1 MGIMTWIA
9 SLRLRIEPSA
19 NSTEFRTQRF
29 KIAVLSS
36 LTGKSVSIVSQLVAL
51 PLAIAALGIDRFG
64 IYAMLVAL
72 LNWMNVAGVAITPG
86 LTVQIV
92 SANSAGDHDLEAR
105 VFTTAF
111 LFSLLV
117 AAFVFMGL
125 QAVFQTVGVDL
136 LFGSAV
142 LPYRNEVAFGLQ
154 FLAVFMSL
162 SIVLSLVEA
171 AQAGYQNQ
179 HFNNLLLTLGSVL
192 SIISVFV
199 VVRQQPTIPNLILSI
214 YGVPL
219 IARALNVLHLFWH
232 RRYLLPRRGRF
243 SMDALRKMLTTG
255 SAFLLTLL
263 GTFLY
268 QSFSI
273 YWTGRELGSA
283 AAAQMSVMMMVL
295 NIVGSILIS
304 VTQPLWPAIQDAV
317 TRDDRA
323 WVHSAYRRILRTLV
337 PYIALAGLAL
347 AIGGEYILGFWL
359 KPGVH
364 IDITM
369 RLLWGAYFFIVA
381 WEHLNYTVLMGM
393 GRFWFA
399 SVTFSIGA
407 LVMVVSSVILVQR
420 IGIDGMFI
428 SLCLGSLL
436 LSAWIYPLEIRRLLS
451 RHQKATT
458 ATVHHVQDRE

>member
-1 MGIMTWIA
+1 MEIKTWFA
-9 SLRLRIEPSA
+9 SVRLTIVSSA
-19 NSTEFRTQRF
+19 NSSEFRTQRF

-51 PLAIAALGIDRFG
+51 PLAIASLGIDRFG
-64 IYAMLVAL
+64 IYAMLVAV
-72 LNWMNVAGVAITPG
+72 LNWMNLAGVAITPG
-86 LTVQIV
+86 LTVKIV

-117 AAFVFMGL
+117 AASMFMGL
-125 QAVFQTVGVDL
+125 QAVFQTIGFDI
-136 LFGSAV
+136 LFGSAA

-154 FLAVFMSL
+154 FLAVFTSL
-162 SIVLSLVEA
+162 SIVLSIVEA

-179 HFNNLLLTLGSVL
+179 HINNLLVTLGSLL
-192 SIISVFV
+192 SIIAVFV

-214 YGVPL
+214 FGIPL

-232 RRYLLPRRGRF
+232 RCYLLPWRGRF
-243 SMDALRKMLTTG
+243 SIDLLLKMITTG
-255 SAFLLTLL
+255 SAFLLTLF

-273 YWTGRELGSA
+273 YWVGRELGSA

-295 NIVGSILIS
+295 NISGSILIT
-304 VTQPLWPAIQDAV
+304 VTQPLWPAIQDSV
-317 TRDDRA
+317 NRDDRA
-323 WVHSAYRRILRTLV
+323 WVVSAYRRILHTLV

-347 AIGGEYILGFWL
+347 VISGEYILGFWL
-359 KPGVH
+359 KSDVH

-369 RLLWGAYFFIVA
+369 RLLWGVYFFIVA
-381 WEHLNYTVLMGM
+381 WEHLNYTVLIGM
-393 GRFWFA
+393 SRFWFA

-428 SLCLGSLL
+428 SLCLGPLL
-436 LSAWIYPLEIRRLLS
+436 LSSWLYPAEIHRLIFW
-451 RHQKATT
+451 RQ
-458 ATVHHVQDRE
+458 

>member
-1 MGIMTWIA
+1 MGLKTWFA

-51 PLAIAALGIDRFG
+51 PFAIAALGIDRFG

-72 LNWMNVAGVAITPG
+72 LNWMNVAGAAITPG

-92 SANSAGDHDLEAR
+92 SANSAGDRDLEAK
-105 VFTTAF
+105 VFNTAF

-117 AAFVFMGL
+117 AAAMFMGL
-125 QAVFQTVGVDL
+125 HAVFQTIGVDL
-136 LFGSAV
+136 LLGSAV
-142 LPYRNEVAFGLQ
+142 MPYQNEVAFGLQ

-162 SIVLSLVEA
+162 SIVLSIVEA

-179 HFNNLLLTLGSVL
+179 HINNLLVTLGSLL
-192 SIISVFV
+192 SIIAVFV

-219 IARALNVLHLFWH
+219 IARVLNVLHLFWH
-232 RRYLLPRRGRF
+232 RRYLQPRRGKF

-263 GTFLY
+263 GTFVY

-273 YWTGRELGSA
+273 YWAGREIGSA

-295 NIVGSILIS
+295 NIAGSLLIT

-317 TRDDRA
+317 TRDDIV

-347 AIGGEYILGFWL
+347 VIGGEYIVGFWL
-359 KPGVH
+359 KSDVH

-369 RLLWGAYFFIVA
+369 RLLWGIYFFIVA
-381 WEHLNYTVLMGM
+381 WEHLNYTVLMGLS
-393 GRFWFA
+393 RFWFA

-407 LVMVVSSVILVQR
+407 LVMVVSSVLLVQR
-420 IGIDGMFI
+420 IGIEGMFI
-428 SLCLGSLL
+428 SLCLGPLL
-436 LSAWIYPLEIRRLLS
+436 LSTWIYPLVIRRILS
-451 RHQKATT
+451 WHQKATT
-458 ATVHHVQDRE
+458 VTVHHRQDR